1 MNENFL
7 KQNKITQHKPVHTTD
22 QLNKQADY
30 ICQPDQAT
38 HSSSKHTRIF

>member
-7 KQNKITQHKPVHTTD
+7 KQNKITQHKLAHTTD

-30 ICQPDQAT
+30 ICQPGQPT
-38 HSSSKHTRIF
+38 HSSSKHTGIF